1 MVSKNGICG
10 KQYNRQEVVSA
21 TQRKKTSDS
30 GLQEGFSF
38 RLENL
43 ASYALQCSISNQGVF
58 IVIEVVLLLQS
69 SLCQE
74 ARSLFGTFF
83 PPDSSSLCTE

>member
-10 KQYNRQEVVSA
+10 KQYNSQEVVSA
-21 TQRKKTSDS
+21 TQKKKKTSDS
-30 GLQEGFSF
+30 GLQEGSSF
-38 RLENL
+38 RLENI

-58 IVIEVVLLLQS
+58 IVIEVVLPLQS

-74 ARSLFGTFF
+74 GRNLF
-83 PPDSSSLCTE
+83 